1 MKYQIKPAV
10 GAVDISAAWDSPCWK
25 DVEALRI
32 INAHSKSTNHR
43 PKTELK
49 LQYDSKGI
57 YGLFNVD
64 DYYVRSVQTGFQGQV
79 CTDSCVEFFF
89 ELPGAGYFNLEMNC
103 GAGMLL
109 YYIRDNSRR
118 PEGGFKD
125 MIILPDEDMKMLKK
139 FHTMPDVVDPELVGD
154 VNYRVGFFF
163 PYALI
168 RKYADIKQPQAGTFW
183 RMNAYK
189 CGDLTSHPHWISW
202 NPVRV
207 LNFHRPEDFGVLE
220 FC

>member
-1 MKYQIKPAV
+1 MKYQIKPAT
-10 GAVDISAAWDSPCWK
+10 GTVDISAAWDSPCWK

-32 INAHSKSTNHR
+32 VNAHIKGTRHQ

-49 LQYDSKGI
+49 LQYDADGI

-64 DYYVRSVQTGFQGQV
+64 DRYVRSIQTGFQGQV
-79 CTDSCVEFFF
+79 CKDSCVEFFF

-103 GAGMLL
+103 GAGSLL
-109 YYIRDNSRR
+109 YYIRDNTRT
-118 PEGGFKD
+118 GHGFAD
-125 MIILPDEDMKMLKK
+125 MDVVPDEHMMLLKK
-139 FHTMPDVVDPELVGD
+139 FHTMPDVVEPEQVGD

-163 PYALI
+163 PFELI
-168 RKYADIKQPQAGTFW
+168 RKYADIKQPKAGTIW

-189 CGDLTSHPHWISW
+189 CGDATSHPHWISW

>member
-1 MKYQIKPAV
+1 MKYQIKRVA
-10 GAVDISAAWDSPCWK
+10 GTADISAAWDSECWK
-25 DVEALRI
+25 NVEALRI
-32 INAHSKSTNHR
+32 VNTHPRSSNHQPR
-43 PKTELK
+43 TELK
-49 LQYDSKGI
+49 LQYDDNGI

-64 DYYVRSVQTGFQGQV
+64 DHYVRSIQTGYQGQV
-79 CTDSCVEFFF
+79 CKDSCVEFFF

-109 YYIRDNSRR
+109 YYVRDNTRV
-118 PEGGFKD
+118 EGGFKD
-125 MIILPDEDMKMLKK
+125 MDILPDEDMNMIKK
-139 FHTMPDVVDPELVGD
+139 FHTMPDKVEPEQVGD
-154 VNYRVGFFF
+154 VNYRVGFFIPF
-163 PYALI
+163 ALI
-168 RKYADIKQPQAGTFW
+168 RKYADIKQPAAGTLW

-189 CGDLTSHPHWISW
+189 CGDATSHPHWISW

>member
-1 MKYQIKPAV
+1 MKYQIKPAA
-10 GAVDISAAWDSPCWK
+10 GAVDISAAWDSACWK

-32 INAHSKSTNHR
+32 VNAHIKGSHHQPR
-43 PKTELK
+43 TELK
-49 LQYDSKGI
+49 LQYDADGI

-64 DYYVRSVQTGFQGQV
+64 DHYVRSIQTGFQGQV
-79 CTDSCVEFFF
+79 CKDSCVEFFF

-103 GAGMLL
+103 GAGSLL
-109 YYIRDNSRR
+109 YYIRDNSRTDH
-118 PEGGFKD
+118 GFKD
-125 MIILPDEDMKMLKK
+125 MDVLPDEHMKMIKK
-139 FHTMPDVVDPELVGD
+139 FHTMPDTVEPEQVGD

-163 PYALI
+163 PFELI
-168 RKYADIKQPQAGTFW
+168 RKYADIKQPKAGTIW

-189 CGDLTSHPHWISW
+189 CGDATSHPHWLSW